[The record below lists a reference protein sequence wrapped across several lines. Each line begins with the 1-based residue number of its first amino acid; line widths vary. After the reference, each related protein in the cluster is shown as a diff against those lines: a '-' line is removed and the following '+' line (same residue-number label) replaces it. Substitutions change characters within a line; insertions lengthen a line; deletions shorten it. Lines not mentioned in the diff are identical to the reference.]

1 MRVLKRLGSLL
12 WWLTVVVVVGLAVA
26 LSAARVLLPEMS
38 EYRAQIETL
47 ATRFVD
53 RPVQIG
59 SLDADWQGLSP
70 VLKLQRVRVHD
81 AKFPG
86 GSLAVREV
94 HLTLDLFSSL
104 VQRQWRTSR
113 LRVIGAH
120 LSLRSLGTLGN
131 WRNLDALAWLWQQG
145 SIALDEISVEWTD
158 TRWLTET
165 LQLRDISLQ
174 LINNG
179 TRHHL
184 ALDAGLAQNQD
195 SRLAIMA
202 DLAGSGND
210 PAFWRGQI
218 YLKADALQLQA
229 AQPLFARFDLALQG
243 RTDLELWAGIDQGR
257 FDWGTGS
264 LAVQQGRLQDLDG
277 GTAGF
282 AADQL
287 DTGFRWQALDNGWQ
301 ADLREF
307 TYQRGD
313 GTLWPASRLSLIV
326 NRDADLRVRGSA
338 SLLVIDE
345 LHAMLPL
352 FPWIDKDA
360 VTMIDRL
367 QPTGELRDADFDLE
381 FPESALPRFAARAR
395 FDELAL
401 AASGG
406 LPGMTGMSGRIE
418 GNLQSGFLH
427 LDSGSSSLR
436 MPNLFSEPL
445 QLSQL
450 AGTLG
455 WERYAE
461 SFRIRSDAIEIE
473 SGALAATARLRLDWP
488 YRDASPWIDL
498 QVAGDS
504 LPLDQFHHYLPD
516 QVMRPKAM
524 NWLQKALQQGSVH
537 NLRFLLQG
545 RVDEIPFDAHQGR
558 LEARFDFDDL
568 RLDYHPQW
576 GQLNDGQ
583 GSALFDGRSMRIVG
597 NGGRIRGAPLGP
609 VVATIA
615 DLTRPVLE
623 IDGSVAADVSGMIE
637 YLASTP
643 LGARF
648 GTAIGQFDSGG
659 DAQLQLALKIPLKRE
674 LGKLAVN
681 GRVELE
687 NNSLTQRDSGIAV
700 TDISGRLQFT
710 RDGISAKKLT
720 GRLLGSPLVGS
731 IYRPSGAGGDTLVDV
746 QGRPDLVA
754 ALVAEQPALADYI
767 RGEASWRAVLRIP
780 NRHVTGDTATT
791 LQLQSDLVGISSEF
805 PAPFRKT
812 AAKPRNLS
820 ISWIPAA
827 APDQPFL
834 ISYGNLV
841 DARILPGSGRAGI
854 EKADVRFGSGTA
866 QLPEQQ
872 EIRIA
877 GQLERFDLDDWL
889 QVFNAL
895 SPARGGS
902 APGDAPTPTP
912 VSVHVAVMNFFAFGH
927 QVKDVRLDSQAVDPW
942 HFTLQGEGAA
952 GTLRWTPAAPAQL
965 PHVQLALDHLLL
977 KPVAAGSATR
987 QDRPPHPGRLPTL
1000 DIAIADLRYAGK
1012 SLGTIGI
1019 TGKPGPDGFAFDSLA
1034 MRSQAIEF
1042 AGKGSWVQHGD
1053 YQRSHFAGTIVDGRL
1068 EDLSRLFAVNS
1079 AVQGGKLSGHLD
1091 LGWDGSP
1098 AAFSLASLEGALYLK
1113 AHDGRLVDVDEG
1125 PAKLLNLIS
1134 LNSLQ
1139 RRLSLDFSDVVKEG
1153 FSFDTLEGRFVITD
1167 GDAFTNNFQIEG
1179 SSAIINVA
1187 GRTGLIAKDYDQL
1200 VTVIPQVSSGLP
1212 LAGAI
1217 AGGPAVGAAV
1227 FLAEKLVGKEFN
1239 RITELQYQVSGSW
1252 EDPTYERLPKRR

>member
-1 MRVLKRLGSLL
+1 MVLKRLGSLL

-38 EYRAQIETL
+38 EYRVQIETM
-47 ATRFVD
+47 ATRVVD

-70 VLKLQRVRVHD
+70 VLKLQQVRVHD
-81 AKFPG
+81 EKFPG
-86 GSLAVREV
+86 GSLAVQEV

-120 LSLRSLGTLGN
+120 LSLHSPGTFGS
-131 WRNLDALAWLWQQG
+131 WRNLDSLAWLWQQG
-145 SIALDEISVEWTD
+145 SVVLDEVSVEWTD
-158 TRWLTET
+158 ERWFTEP

-179 TRHHL
+179 SRHHL
-184 ALDAGLAQNQD
+184 ALNAGLTPHQE

-202 DLAGSGND
+202 DLAGPGND
-210 PAFWRGQI
+210 PASWRGQI
-218 YLKADALQLQA
+218 YIKADALQLQA
-229 AQPLFARFDLALQG
+229 AQPLFARFDLALKG
-243 RTDLELWAGIDQGR
+243 RTDLELWAGVDEGL

-264 LAVQQGRLQDLDG
+264 LAVQQGRLQDRSG

-313 GTLWPASRLSLIV
+313 GTLWPASRLSLV
-326 NRDADLRVRGSA
+326 VKRDAELRVRGRA

-367 QPTGELRDADFDLE
+367 QPAGELRDADFDLE
-381 FPESALPRFAARAR
+381 FFESGLPRFAARAR

-436 MPNLFSEPL
+436 MPNLFSNPL

-473 SGALAATARLRLDWP
+473 SGALAATARLQLDWP
-488 YRDASPWIDL
+488 YREASPWIDL

-516 QVMRPKAM
+516 QVMSPKATD
-524 NWLQKALQQGSVH
+524 WLERAFQQGSVH

-545 RVDEIPFDAHQGR
+545 RIDEIPFDARQGR

-576 GQLNDGQ
+576 GQLHDGQ

-597 NGGRIRGAPLGP
+597 NGGRIRGAPLGQ
-609 VVATIA
+609 VVATIE

-623 IDGSVAADVSGMIE
+623 IDGSVAAQASGMLE

-643 LGARF
+643 LGDRF
-648 GTAIGQFDSGG
+648 DKAMGQFDSSG
-659 DAQLQLALKIPLKRE
+659 DAQLQLGLKIPLKRE
-674 LGKLAVN
+674 LGRLAVN
-681 GRVELE
+681 GRVELD
-687 NNSLTQRDSGIAV
+687 NNSLTQRKSGIAV

-720 GRLLGSPLVGS
+720 GRLLGSPVVGS
-731 IYRPSGAGGDTLVDV
+731 IYRPTDADGDTLLDV
-746 QGRPDLVA
+746 QGRPDLIA
-754 ALVAEQPALADYI
+754 ALVAKQPALADYI

-780 NRHVTGDTATT
+780 DRHATVKTAAT

-805 PAPFRKT
+805 PTPFRKT

-820 ISWIPAA
+820 ISWTPAA
-827 APDQPFL
+827 TPAQPFL
-834 ISYGNLV
+834 ISYGKLV
-841 DARILPGSGRAGI
+841 DARILPGSGRTGL

-895 SPARGGS
+895 LPARGGS
-902 APGDAPTPTP
+902 ASVDAPTP

-927 QVKDVRLDSQAVDPW
+927 QVKDVRLDSQALDPW

-952 GTLRWTPAAPAQL
+952 GTLRWTPAAPAQGS
-965 PHVQLALDHLLL
+965 HVQLALDHLLL

-987 QDRPPHPGRLPTL
+987 QDRPPHPGRLPAL

-1012 SLGTIGI
+1012 SLGTIGV
-1019 TGKPGPDGFAFDSLA
+1019 TGKPVPDGFAFDSLA

-1042 AGKGSWVQHGD
+1042 VGKGTWVQRGNH
-1053 YQRSHFAGTIVDGRL
+1053 QRSHVAGTVVDGRL
-1068 EDLSRLFAVNS
+1068 EDLSRLFAANS

-1098 AAFSLASLEGALYLK
+1098 AAFSLASLEGDLYLK
-1113 AHDGRLVDVDEG
+1113 ARDGRLVDVDEG

-1139 RRLSLDFSDVVKEG
+1139 RRLSLDFSDIVKEG

-1167 GDAFTNNFQIEG
+1167 GDAFTNNFRIEG

-1252 EDPTYERLPKRR
+1252 EDPTYVRLPKRR